1 MRENRLWGAER
12 IRGEWL
18 KRGIKLSQR
27 TLQRDRQRVR
37 GPRPRSPTWTTF
49 LRNPA
54 PQIWACDFVQ
64 TYDRFFRARL
74 VLVLIEH
81 PSRQVIHDG
90 VTRTPSEQGV
100 AQPLKQA
107 TAFGVA
113 PK

>member
-1 MRENRLWGAER
+1 
-12 IRGEWL
+12 
-18 KRGIKLSQR
+18 
-27 TLQRDRQRVR
+27 
-37 GPRPRSPTWTTF
+37 
-49 LRNPA
+49 
-54 PQIWACDFVQ
+54 VQ

-74 VLVLIEH
+74 VLVRIEH